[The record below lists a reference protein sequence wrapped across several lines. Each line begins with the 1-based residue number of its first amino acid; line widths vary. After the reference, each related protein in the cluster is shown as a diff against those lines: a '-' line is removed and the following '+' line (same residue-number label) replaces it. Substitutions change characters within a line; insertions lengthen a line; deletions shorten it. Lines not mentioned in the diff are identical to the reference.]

1 MTNELSLEQLI
12 ALESYFEEYAYEGAN
27 TDSNKAYK
35 SAIKDGKIHL
45 NNCKNYM
52 KKNKYAEAKASA
64 VKARDCFQ
72 KGFNDIKNIKDTIGA
87 SILSGFISDIIG
99 SRRIFKEAKELK
111 QYNSNWT
118 TQIENSKYDRKL
130 RLLGN
135 LVGVGL
141 SSLGGGLSAT
151 GAISKNLGTSMI
163 FGGTMVASQNRN
175 RNVGPKGYFKS
186 KDTIKS
192 INDFKQDL
200 ADILYTYIQVCNGLI
215 KELDSKMKNS
225 RVQESFYTEDDDMDN
240 EMSMMDLIKLEAIL
254 IHEERATE
262 GTNAK
267 LTFGYVKAMKDGKK
281 FLEEAE
287 NLTRIKNYKDARDNV
302 FKARKC
308 FLKVHSDI
316 DALPDSKISNAI
328 GRLMSATVGTYRL
341 FKASENTDDYYGG
354 KITQR
359 MRNCASARKIIMMY
373 DTKASGSI
381 HLDRFKRSDTLDGKI
396 THNFYKKDM
405 LSILEAYIEICEI
418 MMKDLSRLDSNQTK
432 AEEAEFLM
440 PSCGEPATEGK
451 NIDASNAFNKHVTSG
466 KKNLHK
472 ANMLVQQRKF
482 KEAKECLKDA
492 KKDFEDGIDD
502 IHKIPNGILADWVIQ
517 SFASLIVGTY
527 KIFAE
532 SGTIKMYGDKGRD
545 WGIKLFGHGVARV
558 LGLLLDPLGFVNTG
572 ERIVRRV
579 ENTNAEA
586 RRDKK
591 KPWTFNGFKEDLM
604 FILNAYVETTE
615 ELIERVEEF
624 ESMDSD
630 NSNAYYSLKD

>member
-1 MTNELSLEQLI
+1 MTNELSLEQLV
-12 ALESYFEEYAYEGAN
+12 ALESYFEEYACEGAN

-72 KGFNDIKNIKDTIGA
+72 KGFSDIKNIKDTIGA

-175 RNVGPKGYFKS
+175 RNIGPKGYFKS

-281 FLEEAE
+281 FLEDAE
-287 NLTRIKNYKDARDNV
+287 NLMRIKNYKDARDNV

-316 DALPDSKISNAI
+316 DALPDSKVSDAI
-328 GRLMSATVGTYRL
+328 GGMMSVIVGTDRII
-341 FKASENTDDYYGG
+341 KASADTDNYYHG
-354 KITQR
+354 KITAR
-359 MRNCASARKIIMMY
+359 LRDCASARYSLYTNSVTIS
-373 DTKASGSI
+373 SGRLST
-381 HLDRFKRSDTLDGKI
+381 DRLSRSETTRGKL
-396 THNFYKKDM
+396 THNLYKKDM

-418 MMKDLSRLDSNQTK
+418 MMKRLSELDHDKTTTEK
-432 AEEAEFLM
+432 A
-440 PSCGEPATEGK
+440 
-451 NIDASNAFNKHVTSG
+451 
-466 KKNLHK
+466 
-472 ANMLVQQRKF
+472 
-482 KEAKECLKDA
+482 
-492 KKDFEDGIDD
+492 
-502 IHKIPNGILADWVIQ
+502 
-517 SFASLIVGTY
+517 
-527 KIFAE
+527 AE
-532 SGTIKMYGDKGRD
+532 S
-545 WGIKLFGHGVARV
+545 
-558 LGLLLDPLGFVNTG
+558 LLDHINFVDSLS
-572 ERIVRRV
+572 EPI
-579 ENTNAEA
+579 
-586 RRDKK
+586 
-591 KPWTFNGFKEDLM
+591 
-604 FILNAYVETTE
+604 TE
-615 ELIERVEEF
+615 
-624 ESMDSD
+624 
-630 NSNAYYSLKD
+630 